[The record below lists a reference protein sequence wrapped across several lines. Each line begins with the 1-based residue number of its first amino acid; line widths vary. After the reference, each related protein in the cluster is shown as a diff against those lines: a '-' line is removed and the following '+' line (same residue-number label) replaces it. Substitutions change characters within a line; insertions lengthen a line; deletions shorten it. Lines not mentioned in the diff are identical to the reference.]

1 MSNCLK
7 YIFFKLMSVDLN
19 VYQNFKCSI
28 FLIKKSSLIVHLLLQ
43 HSWDWGFDN
52 KHSAVCKINCLKI
65 NILKASSS
73 FAQNMDFSWGSK
85 ERCIYNEWPNVKK
98 KINIGIYMKRQRR
111 SRDIICW
118 FLSLLT
124 KVIVFFL
131 TDIFYKNLVKEK

>member
-43 HSWDWGFDN
+43 HSWDWGFEN

-73 FAQNMDFSWGSK
+73 FAVVCTWSIYIMNSVDKTKLSWDTPLPLLMQHQFLYKLNSSLF
-85 ERCIYNEWPNVKK
+85 NL
-98 KINIGIYMKRQRR
+98 INPLQPKSAIWHRMP
-111 SRDIICW
+111 
-118 FLSLLT
+118 LHA
-124 KVIVFFL
+124 
-131 TDIFYKNLVKEK
+131 